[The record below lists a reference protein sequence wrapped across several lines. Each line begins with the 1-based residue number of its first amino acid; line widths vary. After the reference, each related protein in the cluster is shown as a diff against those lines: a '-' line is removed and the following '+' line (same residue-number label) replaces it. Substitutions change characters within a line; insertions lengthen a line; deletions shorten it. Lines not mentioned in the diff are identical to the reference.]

1 MKPLVSYM
9 LICLLSGLPLLQAL
23 PVQVD
28 HDDILSRKIDLPRSK
43 GTIYELLE
51 KITEYSGYLF
61 IYDSRVIQNE
71 KRVIIKK
78 GGYTIKEAIYEITGN
93 HQLAL
98 RVIGNH
104 ILIELPGKTKEEP
117 PPPVIEK
124 KDNASSFI
132 TIEGSVFDKYS
143 NDPIPFAGIGIP
155 TEAIG
160 TITNQNGDFRLRI
173 PDSLMQADVYFSHL
187 GYIPQTI
194 NVNTLAGRPNTLS
207 LEPKVISLQ
216 EIIVRLINPHKVI
229 TDMLADR
236 EKNYAKESVYLTSFY
251 REGVELKKGFINLT
265 EAIVRIHKIPF
276 SEHSMEKDQ
285 VKLLKMRRI
294 SNREV
299 KDTIIAKMKSGVDA
313 TLLLDLIKNPPEFL
327 NEPYHFLYNYAH
339 TDITVIDNRMANVIV
354 FEQKNDV
361 KDPLYRGELY
371 IDNENN
377 ALVAAHFEI
386 HPSYVEKAV
395 GMFIERKSRNLDIK
409 PQKITYTVTYKPW
422 NNTYYISHIRGDL
435 YFRVKKKKQLFGSS
449 NVHMWFESVTC
460 KIDTTHVNRFTR
472 SEAIQTKT
480 IFAETDFT
488 YDENFWE
495 DFNIILPEE
504 KLNESISRIASKIE
518 EINY

>member
-1 MKPLVSYM
+1 MKSSVSYL

-23 PVQVD
+23 PVQAD
-28 HDDILSRKIDLPRSK
+28 NDDILSRKIELPKSK

-71 KRVIIKK
+71 KKVNLKK
-78 GGYTIKEAIYEITGN
+78 GIYTLEEAIYEITGN
-93 HQLAL
+93 HQLSL
-98 RVIGNH
+98 RVISNY
-104 ILIELPGKTKEEP
+104 ILIELPGKKKEESL
-117 PPPVIEK
+117 PVVDK
-124 KDNASSFI
+124 KDSVLSFI
-132 TIEGSVFDKYS
+132 TIEGSVFDKYT
-143 NDPIPFAGIGIP
+143 NTPIPFAGIGIP
-155 TEAIG
+155 AEAIG
-160 TITNQNGDFRLRI
+160 TITNQNGNFRLRI
-173 PDSLMQADVYFSHL
+173 PDSLKQADVHFSHI

-194 NVNTLAGRPNTLS
+194 NVNTLTGRHNTLS

-229 TDMLADR
+229 TDMLSDR
-236 EKNYAKESVYLTSFY
+236 DKNYAKEPVYLTSFY
-251 REGVELKKGFINLT
+251 REGVELRKGFINLT
-265 EAIVRIHKIPF
+265 EAIVKIYKTPF
-276 SEHSMEKDQ
+276 SEHAVEEDQ

-294 SNREV
+294 ANREI
-299 KDTIIAKMKSGVDA
+299 KDTIIAKIKSGVNA

-327 NEPYHFLYNYAH
+327 NEPYRFLYNYAH

-386 HPSYVEKAV
+386 HPKYVEKAV
-395 GMFIERKSRNLDIK
+395 GKFIERKSRNLDIK

-435 YFRVKKKKQLFGSS
+435 HFRFKKKKQLFGTTG
-449 NVHMWFESVTC
+449 VHMWFESIIC
-460 KIDTTHVNRFTR
+460 KIDTTNVNRFAR
-472 SEAIQTKT
+472 NESIQTKT

-488 YDENFWE
+488 YDENFWG

-504 KLNESISRIASKIE
+504 KLYESISKIASKIE

>member
-1 MKPLVSYM
+1 MKPLVSYL
-9 LICLLSGLPLLQAL
+9 LICLLSGAPLWQAL
-23 PVQVD
+23 SVQAD
-28 HDDILSRKIDLPRSK
+28 HDDILSRKIELPQAK

-51 KITEYSGYLF
+51 KITEHSGFLF

-71 KRVIIKK
+71 KRVSLRK
-78 GGYTIKEAIYEITGN
+78 GIYTIQEAIYEITGN
-93 HQLAL
+93 HQLSL
-98 RVIGNH
+98 RIIGNH
-104 ILIELPGKTKEEP
+104 IVIELPPGKKKEEP
-117 PPPVIEK
+117 QPAIEK
-124 KDNASSFI
+124 KDRASSFI
-132 TIEGSVFDKYS
+132 TIEGSVFDKYT

-155 TEAIG
+155 AEAIG

-173 PDSLMQADVYFSHL
+173 PDSLKQADVHFSHI

-216 EIIVRLINPHKVI
+216 EVIVRLINPHKVI
-229 TDMLADR
+229 TDMLSDR
-236 EKNYAKESVYLTSFY
+236 EKNYAKEPVYLTSFY

-265 EAIVRIHKIPF
+265 EAIVKIHKTPF
-276 SEHSMEKDQ
+276 SEYPTEGDQ

-294 SNREV
+294 TNRDI
-299 KDTIIAKMKSGVDA
+299 KDTIIAKMKSGVNA

-327 NEPYHFLYNYAH
+327 NEPYRFLYNYAH
-339 TDITVIDNRMANVIV
+339 TDITVIDNRLANVIV

-386 HPSYVEKAV
+386 HPRYVEKAV
-395 GMFIERKSRNLDIK
+395 GMIIERKSRNLDIK
-409 PQKITYTVTYKPW
+409 PQQITYTVTYKPW

-435 YFRVKKKKQLFGSS
+435 HFRIKKKKQLFGSA
-449 NVHMWFESVTC
+449 NAHIWFESVIC
-460 KIDTTHVNRFTR
+460 KIDTTNVNRFAR
-472 SEAIQTKT
+472 SESIQTKT

-488 YDENFWE
+488 YDENFWG

-504 KLNESISRIASKIE
+504 KLYESISKIASKIE